1 MASTIAARS
10 RIAWRMRLNSAVR
23 TATACAIVGGATI
36 YGPKALVGEIKFA
49 AFSYL
54 TAVIIVSDASLGDTL
69 RGCWHAFCATVQVV
83 PLAMLARWIMGPTGG
98 LQVGVASLV
107 VAVAAF
113 LVALPECTHLTA
125 KRIAFGQIVL
135 VCSDAVIGSG
145 ASRSTAGFM
154 HPVYVAAS
162 TGLGA
167 LASVLALLVPYPGL
181 AHSKVRK
188 LCGVYA
194 ENASERMNVYLR
206 AFRAEDDHAKM
217 ELISQAKPL
226 SETGAKLLQSIRI
239 LQESMQWEKPWTW
252 SRCFKHNLLS
262 PGDRLE
268 SMELQMRGIEY
279 SLVSSPAFPVQVVD
293 QEQLSNIL
301 KGVSVQLEQKLEQVT
316 RLSRSRSMT
325 EPETRGEFMEKPL
338 LPLEPMFPI
347 LKYGWVLFYFS
358 CIDMLLND
366 AADTCFAS
374 RELQTRRAKTEFSIV
389 RAFKSWILKLV
400 SKERLR
406 FAFKCSLALGLAMLF
421 GLIFDKEN
429 GCWAGLTLAISF
441 VQGRQAVFTVA
452 NTRGQGTAIG
462 SVYGVIWC
470 FLFHH
475 EELRLLALLPWII
488 FTSLLRYSKM
498 YGQTGGVSATIGAL
512 LILGRKNYGEPN
524 EFAIARLTEVFI
536 GLTAFLAVELL
547 LQPIRAATLAKN
559 HLHQTLCSLRD
570 CIKEIAT
577 CPMQKNQTVVKF
589 DKLRDKQRNLSSLVC
604 ELKKIVADAELEP
617 DFWYLPFCSSCYQ
630 KLVGHL
636 SNIVDMLYFITSNFE
651 RLSEL
656 SETSTICKEFRD
668 QISSELELFQET
680 LSSSVEY
687 LEKAHSIES
696 QADSQE
702 TVDEE
707 LKDLEVGKLQNPDGQ
722 SALITKHKEAEMN
735 NEEEVGED
743 NRRQRQKMIQC
754 LGALGFCI
762 SSLVKEIDETEICR
776 REIDQWENH

>member
-1 MASTIAARS
+1 
-10 RIAWRMRLNSAVR
+10 MRLNSAVR

-36 YGPKALVGEIKFA
+36 YGPKPLVSEIKFA

-98 LQVGVASLV
+98 LHLGLVALV

-135 VCSDAVIGSG
+135 VCSDAVIGGG

-188 LCGVYA
+188 LCEVYA
-194 ENASERMNVYLR
+194 ENASQRMNIYLR
-206 AFRAEDDHAKM
+206 TFRAEDDHAKM
-217 ELISQAKPL
+217 ELISQANPL

-239 LQESMQWEKPWTW
+239 LQEGMQWEKPW
-252 SRCFKHNLLS
+252 SRCFKHNSLC

-268 SMELQMRGIEY
+268 SVELQMRGIEY

-293 QEQLSNIL
+293 QEQLSNVL
-301 KGVSVQLEQKLEQVT
+301 KGVSVQLEQKMEQVT
-316 RLSRSRSMT
+316 RFPPSHSMT
-325 EPETRGEFMEKPL
+325 EPETRGELMEKPL
-338 LPLEPMFPI
+338 LPLDPMFPM
-347 LKYGWVLFYFS
+347 LKFGWVLFFFS

-366 AADTCFAS
+366 A
-374 RELQTRRAKTEFSIV
+374 
-389 RAFKSWILKLV
+389 
-400 SKERLR
+400 
-406 FAFKCSLALGLAMLF
+406 
-421 GLIFDKEN
+421 
-429 GCWAGLTLAISF
+429 AGLTLAISF

-488 FTSLLRYSKM
+488 FTSFLRYSKM
-498 YGQTGGVSATIGAL
+498 YGQTGGVSAAIGAL

-559 HLHQTLCSLRD
+559 HLRQTLHSLRD
-570 CIKEIAT
+570 CLKEIST
-577 CPMQKNQTVVKF
+577 CPVQKNQTAIKF
-589 DKLRDKQRNLSSLVC
+589 HELRDKQRNLSSLVC

-617 DFWYLPFCSSCYQ
+617 DFWYLPFRTSCYQ

-651 RLSEL
+651 RLSDL
-656 SETSTICKEFRD
+656 SETSTLCKEF
-668 QISSELELFQET
+668 QEQMSSELELFQET

-702 TVDEE
+702 AVNEE
-707 LKDLEVGKLQNPDGQ
+707 FRDLEARKLQNPDSP
-722 SALITKHKEAEMN
+722 SALITEN
-735 NEEEVGED
+735 NEVETNNEEVGED

-776 REIDQWENH
+776 KEIDQWESH

>member
-1 MASTIAARS
+1 MASTIAGRS

-36 YGPKALVGEIKFA
+36 YGPKPLVSEIKFA

-83 PLAMLARWIMGPTGG
+83 PLSMLARWIMGPTGG
-98 LQVGVASLV
+98 LPVGLAALV
-107 VAVAAF
+107 VAAAAF

-135 VCSDAVIGSG
+135 VCSDAVIGGG
-145 ASRSTAGFM
+145 ASGSGAGFM
-154 HPVYVAAS
+154 HPLHVAAS

-167 LASVLALLVPYPGL
+167 MASVLALLVPYPGL
-181 AHSKVRK
+181 AHTKVRK

-194 ENASERMNVYLR
+194 ENASQRMNLCLR
-206 AFRAEDDHAKM
+206 AFRAEDDHAKL
-217 ELISQAKPL
+217 ELISQAKPFA
-226 SETGAKLLQSIRI
+226 ETGAKLLQSIRI
-239 LQESMQWEKPWTW
+239 LQEGMQWEKPW
-252 SRCFKHNLLS
+252 SRCFKHNL
-262 PGDRLE
+262 DRLE
-268 SMELQMRGIEY
+268 RMELQMRGIEY
-279 SLVSSPAFPVQVVD
+279 SLLSSPAFPVQVVD
-293 QEQLSNIL
+293 QEQLSNVL
-301 KGVSVQLEQKLEQVT
+301 KGVSAQLEQKMEHVT
-316 RLSRSRSMT
+316 RLSPSPSTT
-325 EPETRGEFMEKPL
+325 EPETRGELMEKPS

-347 LKYGWVLFYFS
+347 LKHGWVLFYFS

-366 AADTCFAS
+366 AAGTHSAS
-374 RELQTRRAKTEFSIV
+374 SELQTRRAKTEFSII
-389 RAFKSWILKLV
+389 RAFKTWILKLV
-400 SKERLR
+400 SIERLR

-462 SVYGVIWC
+462 SVYGVICC

-475 EELRLLALLPWII
+475 EELRLLALLPWIV
-488 FTSLLRYSKM
+488 FTGLLRYSKM
-498 YGQTGGVSATIGAL
+498 YGQTGGVSAAIGAL

-536 GLTAFLAVELL
+536 GLTAFLAVEFL

-559 HLHQTLCSLRD
+559 HLRQTLHSLRD

-577 CPMQKNQTVVKF
+577 CPVQKNQKVVKF
-589 DKLRDKQRNLSSLVC
+589 LELRDNQRNLSSLVC

-617 DFWYLPFCSSCYQ
+617 DFWYLPFRTSCYQ
-630 KLVGHL
+630 KLVEHL
-636 SNIVDMLYFITSNFE
+636 SNIVDMLYYITSNFE

-656 SETSTICKEFRD
+656 SETSTTVCKEFQEQMRG
-668 QISSELELFQET
+668 ELELFQET
-680 LSSSVEY
+680 LNSSVEH

-696 QADSQE
+696 RADSQE
-702 TVDEE
+702 AVDEDFR
-707 LKDLEVGKLQNPDGQ
+707 DLEAGKLQNPENP
-722 SALITKHKEAEMN
+722 SALITEHKEAETN

-743 NRRQRQKMIQC
+743 NRRCRQKMIQC

-776 REIDQWENH
+776 REVDQWESH

>member
-1 MASTIAARS
+1 MASTIAGRS

-36 YGPKALVGEIKFA
+36 YGPKPLVSEIKFA

-69 RGCWHAFCATVQVV
+69 KGCWHAFCATVQVV

-98 LQVGVASLV
+98 LQLGLVALV

-135 VCSDAVIGSG
+135 VCSDAVIGGG

-188 LCGVYA
+188 LCEVYA
-194 ENASERMNVYLR
+194 ENASQRMNIYLR
-206 AFRAEDDHAKM
+206 TFRAEDDHAKM

-239 LQESMQWEKPWTW
+239 LQEGMQWERPW
-252 SRCFKHNLLS
+252 SRCFKHNSLC

-268 SMELQMRGIEY
+268 RVELQMRGIEY

-293 QEQLSNIL
+293 QEQLSNVL
-301 KGVSVQLEQKLEQVT
+301 KGVSVQLEQKMEQVT
-316 RLSRSRSMT
+316 RFSPSHSMT
-325 EPETRGEFMEKPL
+325 EPETRGELMEKPL
-338 LPLEPMFPI
+338 LPLDPMFPM
-347 LKYGWVLFYFS
+347 LKFGWVLFYFS

-366 AADTCFAS
+366 AAGTCFSS
-374 RELQTRRAKTEFSIV
+374 RELQNRREKTEFSIV
-389 RAFKSWILKLV
+389 RAFKTWILKLV

-488 FTSLLRYSKM
+488 FTSFLRYSKM
-498 YGQTGGVSATIGAL
+498 YGQTGGVSAAIGAL

-524 EFAIARLTEVFI
+524 EFAIVRLTEVFI

-559 HLHQTLCSLRD
+559 HLRQTLHSLRD
-570 CIKEIAT
+570 CLKEIST
-577 CPMQKNQTVVKF
+577 CPVQKNQTAIKF
-589 DKLRDKQRNLSSLVC
+589 HELRDKQRNLSSLVC
-604 ELKKIVADAELEP
+604 ELKKIVADAEFEP
-617 DFWYLPFCSSCYQ
+617 DFWYLPFRTSCYQ

-651 RLSEL
+651 RLSDL
-656 SETSTICKEFRD
+656 SETSTLCKEF
-668 QISSELELFQET
+668 QEQMSSELELFQET

-702 TVDEE
+702 AVNEE
-707 LKDLEVGKLQNPDGQ
+707 FRDLEARKLQNPDSP
-722 SALITKHKEAEMN
+722 SALITEN
-735 NEEEVGED
+735 NEVETNNEEVGED

-776 REIDQWENH
+776 KEIDQWESH

>member
-1 MASTIAARS
+1 MASTIAGRS

-23 TATACAIVGGATI
+23 TATACAIVGGATL
-36 YGPKALVGEIKFA
+36 YGPRALVSEIKFA

-69 RGCWHAFCATVQVV
+69 RGCGHAFCATVQVV

-98 LQVGVASLV
+98 LQVGLAAVV

-135 VCSDAVIGSG
+135 VCSDAVIGGG
-145 ASRSTAGFM
+145 ASRSTAPFT
-154 HPVYVAAS
+154 HPLYVAAS

-181 AHSKVRK
+181 AHTKVRK

-194 ENASERMNVYLR
+194 ENASQRMNVYLR
-206 AFRAEDDHAKM
+206 AFRAEDDHAKL

-226 SETGAKLLQSIRI
+226 SETGAKLLQSMRI
-239 LQESMQWEKPWTW
+239 LQEGMQWEKPW
-252 SRCFKHNLLS
+252 SRCSKHSSLS

-293 QEQLSNIL
+293 QEQLSNVL
-301 KGVSVQLEQKLEQVT
+301 KGVSVQLEQKMEQVT
-316 RLSRSRSMT
+316 RFSPSHSMT
-325 EPETRGEFMEKPL
+325 EPETRGELMEKPS

-366 AADTCFAS
+366 AAETCFAS
-374 RELQTRRAKTEFSIV
+374 RELQTRRAKTEFSII
-389 RAFKSWILKLV
+389 RAVKTWILKLV

-406 FAFKCSLALGLAMLF
+406 FALKCSLALGLAMLF

-488 FTSLLRYSKM
+488 FTSFLRYSKM
-498 YGQTGGVSATIGAL
+498 YGQTGGVSAAIGAL

-536 GLTAFLAVELL
+536 GLTAFLAVEVL
-547 LQPIRAATLAKN
+547 LQPIRAVTLAKN
-559 HLHQTLCSLRD
+559 HLRQTLCSLRD
-570 CIKEIAT
+570 CIREIAT
-577 CPMQKNQTVVKF
+577 CPVQKNQTVVKF
-589 DKLRDKQRNLSSLVC
+589 HELRDKQRNLSSLVC

-617 DFWYLPFCSSCYQ
+617 DFWYLPFRTSCYQ
-630 KLVGHL
+630 NLVGHL

-656 SETSTICKEFRD
+656 SETSAVCKEF
-668 QISSELELFQET
+668 QEQMSSELKLFQET

-702 TVDEE
+702 AVDEE
-707 LKDLEVGKLQNPDGQ
+707 IRDLEEGKLQNPDSP
-722 SALITKHKEAEMN
+722 SALITEHKGVETN

-743 NRRQRQKMIQC
+743 NRRQRQKMIKC

-776 REIDQWENH
+776 REIDQWESH